1 MKASSIFRE
10 KIYLP
15 LANLLKQGLSPSKL
29 ALVIALGMTLSVF
42 PIIGTTT
49 LLCTLAAILFRLN
62 LPAIQVANYAAFPFQ
77 IILFF
82 PFLQIGERIS
92 GKSLATISESTLI
105 SAFNAD
111 FFQAVQE
118 LFSYLVLA
126 CFGWALASAPIFF
139 ITFSIFKVL
148 FNRYGNF
155 SPSSK
160 FSP

>member
-10 KIYLP
+10 KIYFP

-42 PIIGTTT
+42 PVIGTTT

-62 LPAIQVANYAAFPFQ
+62 LPAIQVANYVAFPFQ
-77 IILFF
+77 VILSF

-92 GKSLATISESTLI
+92 GKSLETISQSTLI

-118 LFSYLVLA
+118 LFTYLVLA
-126 CFGWALASAPIFF
+126 CFGWVLVSIPLFF
-139 ITFSIFKVL
+139 ILFFVFRNTFNQYEK
-148 FNRYGNF
+148 F
-155 SPSSK
+155 STSSK
-160 FSP
+160 ILS